1 MNQITARDLIA
12 ALSELDPDTPVAV
25 AYQPTYPLTAEITGV
40 SREADGTATLLAYGE
55 GGYYYGGGENDL
67 LDA

>member
-12 ALSELDPDTPVAV
+12 ALSELDPDTPVTIAH
-25 AYQPTYPLTAEITGV
+25 QPFHPLTAEITGV
-40 SREADGTATLLAYGE
+40 ALEADGTATLLAYGE
-55 GGYYYGGGENDL
+55 DGYYNGSGQNDL

>member
-12 ALSELDPDTPVAV
+12 ALSALDPDTPITIAH
-25 AYQPTYPLTAEITGV
+25 QPTYPMTAEITGV
-40 SREADGTATLLAYGE
+40 AQEADGTATLLAYGQD
-55 GGYYYGGGENDL
+55 GYYYGSGQNDL